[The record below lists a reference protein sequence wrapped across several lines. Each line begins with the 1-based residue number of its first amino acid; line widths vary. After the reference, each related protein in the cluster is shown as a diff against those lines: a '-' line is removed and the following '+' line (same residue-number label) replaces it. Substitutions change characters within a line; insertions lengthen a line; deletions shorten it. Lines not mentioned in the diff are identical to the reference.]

1 MKSCYEIPVIQKDA
15 YESMK
20 KELNKIL
27 DSNNY
32 VNYYIKEENE
42 KYFLAKVDCI
52 NCVAYDNV
60 CTGFAILQKEDG
72 CGIPIAIETAYN
84 LFKECIDSIE

>member
-1 MKSCYEIPVIQKDA
+1 MKGCYEIPVIQKDA
-15 YESMK
+15 YEYMK

-32 VNYYIKEENE
+32 IKYYIEADGE
-42 KYFLAKVDCI
+42 KYFLARVDCI
-52 NCVAYDNV
+52 NCGAYDNV
-60 CTGFAILQKEDG
+60 CTGFTILQKENG
-72 CGIPIAIETAYN
+72 EGLPIAIETAYN